1 MALTLLPLYL
11 GRLHLSCS
19 APLLASLVESQHA
32 VFVPLLS
39 IFALTSSP
47 TACLPPLAW
56 EHTYTFVLVLLL
68 SSHFSRVD
76 DRMMMN

>member
-1 MALTLLPLYL
+1 MVGYTCPFLP
-11 GRLHLSCS
+11 
-19 APLLASLVESQHA
+19 PLLASPHA

-47 TACLPPLAW
+47 TAGLPPLAW